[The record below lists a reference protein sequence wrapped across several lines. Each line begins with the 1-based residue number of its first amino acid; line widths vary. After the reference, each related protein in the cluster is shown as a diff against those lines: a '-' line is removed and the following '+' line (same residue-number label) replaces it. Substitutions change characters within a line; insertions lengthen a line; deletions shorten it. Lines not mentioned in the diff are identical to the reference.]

1 MMAKMGWEADKG
13 RGLGKEE
20 QGVSETSGM
29 NRSKRFFFFL
39 RGEEGTDE

>member
-20 QGVSETSGM
+20 QGIVNPLIVEKGKGSGHATI
-29 NRSKRFFFFL
+29 K
-39 RGEEGTDE
+39 EGDDHK